1 MAKKIQIPPR
11 KSCCGGSRRGKKKKI
26 YKQPEATK

>member
-1 MAKKIQIPPR
+1 MAEKVKMPPR
-11 KSCCGGSRRGKKKKI
+11 KSCCGSSRRRKKKKI